1 MCCRIKVVI
10 HVSHNPTDRYDHMI
24 NEYYRSEKFRGKVYR
39 ISFLTL
45 MKNNLIYFIYCM
57 FLLYIKI
64 YKLKCY

>member
-10 HVSHNPTDRYDHMI
+10 HVSHNPTHRYDHMI

-45 MKNNLIYFIYCM
+45 MKNNLIISYTACSCYTLKFIN
-57 FLLYIKI
+57 
-64 YKLKCY
+64 